1 MSRSHRHEI
10 GVGLIVLLAG
20 GLTGWLALKVGSF
33 GLGDHHAYTADF
45 PDAAGIK
52 KGAGVSVSGVDVGK
66 VDSLSLTDGKARIR
80 VLVDPDITL
89 HEDARALI
97 RARSLLG
104 EKYIALE
111 PGSDSAPVLQGDHI
125 GTTQGQVEIDQLLTQ
140 IGSVFEGVDSEKLGL
155 AVDAFAAAFE
165 EDPERPTR
173 MIEGAEALI
182 QELRDLTQLGAGMA
196 REGQQAA
203 EDLGTLTQRANDVMK
218 RGDRVL
224 ADLELAAGHLPTS
237 AEGIPLLV
245 EDARAAAADL
255 RLILDSFSSQKEAID
270 RVIAN
275 LTEIDKWEL
284 RRLLREEGILIR
296 LRQSEVD
303 AASRE
308 EDARAEP

>member
-1 MSRSHRHEI
+1 MSRSIRHEI
-10 GVGLIVLLAG
+10 GVGLIVLLAA
-20 GLTGWLALKVGSF
+20 GLTGWMALSVGSF
-33 GLGDHHAYTADF
+33 GMGGHQAYTADF
-45 PDAAGIK
+45 EDAAGIK
-52 KGAGVSVSGVDVGK
+52 KGASVSVAGVSVGK
-66 VDSLSLTDGKARIR
+66 VGGLSLSEGHARIR
-80 VLVDPDITL
+80 LLVDPEIAL

-97 RARSLLG
+97 RARSVLG

-111 PGSDSAPVLQGDHI
+111 PGSAGAPLLQGEHI
-125 GTTQGQVEIDQLLTQ
+125 HHTQGQVEIDQLLTQ
-140 IGSVFEGVDSEKLGL
+140 IGSVFEGVDAEKLGL

-165 EDPERPTR
+165 QDPERPTR
-173 MIEGAEALI
+173 MLEGAEALI

-203 EDLGTLTQRANDVMK
+203 EILGTLSQRAHSVLA
-218 RGDRVL
+218 RSDRVL

-245 EDARAAAADL
+245 EDARAATADM
-255 RLILDSFSSQKEAID
+255 RSILDSFRGQKEAIE
-270 RVIAN
+270 RIIVN
-275 LTEIDKWEL
+275 LSELDKWEL

-303 AASRE
+303 AASSS